1 MSRHR
6 SLRLFL
12 AVLFVLISAAQGSER
27 KVAESKQEI
36 RPVLPGQSF
45 PDVTFL
51 TMEGNP
57 LKLREVV
64 SQRPVVL
71 PEILVAAARVHSEK

>member
-1 MSRHR
+1 MSRYR
-6 SLRLFL
+6 SLSLFL
-12 AVLFVLISAAQGSER
+12 VILFVLISNAQGSER

-36 RPVLPGQSF
+36 CPVLPGQPV

-57 LKLREVV
+57 LKLRGSGLGATGCAHRVQGWVV
-64 SQRPVVL
+64 T
-71 PEILVAAARVHSEK
+71 LV

>member
-1 MSRHR
+1 MSRYR
-6 SLRLFL
+6 SLSLFL
-12 AVLFVLISAAQGSER
+12 VILFVLISNAQGSER

-36 RPVLPGQSF
+36 CPVLPGQPV

-64 SQRPVVL
+64 SERPVVL
-71 PEILVAAARVHSEK
+71 IVYRGGW

>member
-1 MSRHR
+1 MSRYR
-6 SLRLFL
+6 SLSLFL
-12 AVLFVLISAAQGSER
+12 AILFVLISIAQGSER

-36 RPVLPGQSF
+36 CPVLPGQPV

-57 LKLREVV
+57 LKLREVI
-64 SQRPVVL
+64 SQGPVLLIVY
-71 PEILVAAARVHSEK
+71 RGGW

>member
-1 MSRHR
+1 MSRYR
-6 SLRLFL
+6 SLSLFL
-12 AVLFVLISAAQGSER
+12 VILFVLISNAQGSER

-36 RPVLPGQSF
+36 CPVLPGQPV

-64 SQRPVVL
+64 SERPVVL
-71 PEILVAAARVHSEK
+71 IVYRDGW